1 MRATGPFLLLAC
13 LWAGAV
19 HAQATPQAR
28 LGLADAVRLAL
39 ARSPDIEVQRQQE
52 SAATGVARSAAAPFD
67 LNTSAIAGATRD
79 VRPLRADERIR
90 LAAAGLDQQLDG
102 DSVTLGASRQLDS
115 GIQLGG
121 SYAFGRVSDNL
132 QFAQN
137 VPRQSSDRLSFTV
150 KVPLLKNTG
159 REQAAARTAAETDAL
174 AAQRET
180 EQAAARTVLAAVL
193 AYWDWT
199 TRDAVDAAAAGSEAR
214 VRQLQREIDKLV
226 AEDELPPAELNL
238 VSAAVGERSAA
249 RIGTRQRSLD
259 ARFALGRLYGMDAF
273 AVDALGLPGDPLPE
287 RDGGQPLAQLRQLAL
302 ERRADLAALRL
313 RETAMQL
320 RRDAVRANS
329 KPLADLELGAY
340 YAGLREGTRT
350 AAAAIDPTNRHV
362 GPGLSARL
370 VMQWPVQDSA
380 NLGASQVAIANH
392 EAARIRRATLEQAIG
407 ASVEQA
413 YQAYASAAQQLDAAN
428 LAVDR
433 YRAALRD
440 TSTRRQLGA
449 ATLIDA
455 LNVEDRLN
463 NAILLRLQAQ
473 QALAQAR
480 AQVLF
485 ETGSLL
491 RRQDDGSFN
500 VAVESLRP

>member
-1 MRATGPFLLLAC
+1 MRHAGLTLLLAC
-13 LWAGAV
+13 LYAGQAGA
-19 HAQATPQAR
+19 QAPAAR

-39 ARSPDIEVQRQQE
+39 SRSPDIDVQKQLE
-52 SAATGVARSAAAPFD
+52 SAAAGVARSAAAPFD
-67 LNTSAIAGATRD
+67 LNTSATAGSSRD
-79 VRPLRADERIR
+79 IRPLRADERLR

-102 DSVTLGASRQLDS
+102 DSAQLGASRQFDS

-132 QFAQN
+132 QAAQDI
-137 VPRQSSDRLSFTV
+137 PRQSSDRLTFTV
-150 KVPLLKNTG
+150 KVPLLKNAG
-159 REQAAARTAAETDAL
+159 REQAATRTAAETDAL

-180 EQAAARTVLAAVL
+180 EQAAARTVLSAVL

-199 TRDAVDAAAAGSEAR
+199 TREAVDAAAAGSEAR

-249 RIGTRQRSLD
+249 RIGTRQRTLD

-273 AVDALGLPGDPLPE
+273 AVEALGLPGDPLPE
-287 RDGGQPLAQLRQLAL
+287 RDAGQSLAQLRQLAL

-320 RRDAVRANS
+320 RRDAVRANG
-329 KPLADLELGAY
+329 KPVADLELGAY

-350 AAAAIDPTNRHV
+350 APSAIDPTNRNA

-380 NLGASQVAIANH
+380 NAGAAQVAIANH
-392 EAARIRRATLEQAIG
+392 EAARIRRAALEQAIG

-413 YQAYASAAQQLDAAN
+413 YQAYAAAVQQLDAAN
-428 LAVDR
+428 QAVDR

-440 TSTRRQLGA
+440 TGTRRQLGA
-449 ATLIDA
+449 ATLIDV
-455 LNVEDRLN
+455 LNIEDRLN
-463 NAILLRLQAQ
+463 NAVLARLQVQ

-491 RRQDDGSFN
+491 RRQDGASFS
-500 VAVESLRP
+500 VALEALRP